1 MKNAPRTKATRL
13 AEKLLQ
19 IRLSLSLSQSG
30 MLEHLGFN
38 EELFRSNVSQYELG
52 TREPPLPVLLS
63 YARAAGVWV
72 DVLIDDELD
81 LPEKLPSP
89 TKHEGIRRVSAARGK
104 KR

>member
-1 MKNAPRTKATRL
+1 MGSTSHTKAARL
-13 AEKLLQ
+13 GEKLLR
-19 IRLSLSLSQSG
+19 IRLELDLSQNG
-30 MLEHLGFN
+30 MLERLGFG

-52 TREPPLPVLLS
+52 ARVPPLPVLLE

-81 LPEKLPSP
+81 LPDKLPSP
-89 TKHEGIRRVSAARGK
+89 AKHEGIRRRAGARTK